1 MDSVDNAL
9 ISIRP
14 RYAEAILTGE
24 KTVELRRRIP
34 AIDLGT
40 RLWIYATR
48 PLGAIVGSAIVDKI
62 IEGTPVE
69 IWEMCMGRIA
79 VGRCEYDEYFAG
91 TDSALG
97 IVLTDVTRRRPIGIE
112 QLREIQQG
120 FHPPRVL
127 ARLSRQET
135 NSLSSLAI
143 AHG

>member
-1 MDSVDNAL
+1 MD
-9 ISIRP
+9 
-14 RYAEAILTGE
+14 
-24 KTVELRRRIP
+24 
-34 AIDLGT
+34 
-40 RLWIYATR
+40 
-48 PLGAIVGSAIVDKI
+48 
-62 IEGTPVE
+62 
-69 IWEMCMGRIA
+69 RIA

-97 IVLTDVTRRRPIGIE
+97 IVLTNVTRRRPIGIE

-143 AHG
+143 AYG